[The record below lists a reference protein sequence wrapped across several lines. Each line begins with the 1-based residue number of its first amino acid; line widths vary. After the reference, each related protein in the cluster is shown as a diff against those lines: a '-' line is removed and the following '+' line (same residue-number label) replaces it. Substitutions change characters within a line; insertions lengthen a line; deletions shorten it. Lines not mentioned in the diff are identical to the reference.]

1 MTLDRRDFLASSLGA
16 AGVTLAGT
24 SSNPAPN
31 PASGGRR
38 DSFKLDYAPHFG
50 MFQNH
55 AGEDLVAQL
64 EFMAAQGFR
73 SLEDNW
79 LGNRDTKTQELIGT
93 TLERL
98 KMRMGVFVAHAT
110 MKDVTFASRDPA
122 MRERCLTDVRKATE
136 VAKRVGAK
144 WCTVVPGAFDKGREW
159 DFQTA
164 TAVDNLRRAAEIC
177 EETGL
182 VMVLEAL
189 NWWRD
194 HAGVFLH
201 KIPQAFLI
209 CRAVNSPSCK
219 ILFDIYHQQ
228 ISEGN
233 LIPNIDQAWDE
244 VAYFQIGDN
253 PGRNEPGTGEINY
266 GNVFRHIQGKG
277 YTGILGM
284 EHGKS
289 QGGKEGEQKLL
300 AAYRAADPA

>member
-1 MTLDRRDFLASSLGA
+1 MTIDRRDFLTSSLGA
-16 AGVTLAGT
+16 AGLGLAG
-24 SSNPAPN
+24 
-31 PASGGRR
+31 PASRAAHASPPR
-38 DSFKLDYAPHFG
+38 APFRLDYAPHFG

-64 EFMAAQGFR
+64 EYMAEQGFR

-79 LGNRDTKTQELIGT
+79 LGRRDAKTQELIGK

-98 KMRMGVFVAHAT
+98 KMRMGVFVAHAS
-110 MKDVTFASRDPA
+110 MNDVTFASTDAA
-122 MRERCLTDVRKATE
+122 MREKCLAEVRSAVE
-136 VAKRVGAK
+136 VAQRVGAK
-144 WCTVVPGAFDKGREW
+144 WCTVVPGAYHKGREM

-164 TAVDNLRRAAEIC
+164 TVVDNLRRAAEIC
-177 EETGL
+177 ETTGL
-182 VMVLEAL
+182 VMVLEPL

-233 LIPNIDQAWDE
+233 LIPNIDAAWNE

-266 GNVFRHIQGKG
+266 KNVFRHIQGKG

-284 EHGKS
+284 EHGKA
-289 QGGKEGEQKLL
+289 QGGKEGEQALL

>member
-1 MTLDRRDFLASSLGA
+1 MTLDRRHFLTSSLGA

-24 SSNPAPN
+24 SANPAPSH
-31 PASGGRR
+31 ASSGRR
-38 DSFKLDYAPHFG
+38 DPFKLDYAPHFG

-110 MKDVTFASRDPA
+110 MKDVTFASTDPA

-164 TAVDNLRRAAEIC
+164 TAVDNLRRAAEVC
-177 EETGL
+177 EATGL
-182 VMVLEAL
+182 VMVLEPL

-233 LIPNIDQAWDE
+233 LIPNIDQAYDE

-253 PGRNEPGTGEINY
+253 PGRKEPGTGEINY